1 MKTLSVYDPALCCS
15 SGVCGTEV
23 TRLWC
28 HFPQTSWL
36 KQQGVSV
43 ERFNLSQQPL
53 AFAENPSV
61 KAFLER
67 SGAESLPLILLD
79 GEFVLSGRYPTR
91 QDLARWFGLNQE
103 KAGRPG
109 LLWRQHVMLLNPTGQ
124 EPMMNYLNSIPKFL
138 FFTGKE
144 ASEKPRFPAQRYS
157 SG

>member
-23 TRLWC
+23 D
-28 HFPQTSWL
+28 QTLVSFSADVTWL

-43 ERFNLSQQPL
+43 ERFNLSQQPM
-53 AFAENPSV
+53 AFAENPTV

-91 QDLARWFGLNQE
+91 QDLVRWFGIVEE
-103 KAGRPG
+103 KAGRAP
-109 LLWRQHVMLLNPTGQ
+109 V
-124 EPMMNYLNSIPKFL
+124 K
-138 FFTGKE
+138 
-144 ASEKPRFPAQRYS
+144 
-157 SG
+157 SGCGGNTSCC